1 VIYLIYFSDKLSPSQ
16 LLEIK
21 LWLQSQNENT
31 RASLT
36 YRKQQ
41 KLDKHIAFQKHDDD
55 RTKTPLSPTTIWS
68 NYRNNCDSSVNSPNP
83 ASDVSSDHPELQPE
97 HNQSTTSAPT
107 DHKRKST
114 HKSTRRTHNPRNS
127 HPTSASLQS
136 NNTASSTSNRDKT
149 RNGINSSVIPSVH
162 TRPVKSPHTDVNNTG
177 VIVVADVTSNPGSIV
192 AITSKL

>member
-1 VIYLIYFSDKLSPSQ
+1 MIYLIYFSDKLSPSQ

-55 RTKTPLSPTTIWS
+55 RTKTPLSPTTIWD
-68 NYRNNCDSSVNSPNP
+68 NYRNNCDSSVNSPKP
-83 ASDVSSDHPELQPE
+83 ASEVSRDHPELQPE

-107 DHKRKST
+107 NHKRKIT
-114 HKSTRRTHNPRNS
+114 HNPTSRTHNPRNS
-127 HPTSASLQS
+127 HPTSASRQTTTLRLPLQIV
-136 NNTASSTSNRDKT
+136 T
-149 RNGINSSVIPSVH
+149 RQETV
-162 TRPVKSPHTDVNNTG
+162 
-177 VIVVADVTSNPGSIV
+177 SI
-192 AITSKL
+192 AQ

>member
-1 VIYLIYFSDKLSPSQ
+1 MIYLIYFSDKLSPSQ

-55 RTKTPLSPTTIWS
+55 RTKTPLSPTTIWN

-83 ASDVSSDHPELQPE
+83 ASDVSRDHPELQPE
-97 HNQSTTSAPT
+97 HNQSTASAPT
-107 DHKRKST
+107 DHKRKGT
-114 HKSTRRTHNPRNS
+114 HNPTRRTHNPRNS
-127 HPTSASLQS
+127 HPASVSRQT
-136 NNTASSTSNRDKT
+136 NNTASSTLNRDKK
-149 RNGINSSVIPSVH
+149 RNGINSSVIPSAH
-162 TRPVKSPHTDVNNTG
+162 TRPVNSTHTDVNNTG

-192 AITSKL
+192 VITSKL